1 MSKNVKVVCYV
12 DTNCGAKWCICAI
25 PSDKDMRDPSVKLAI
40 SNEIKSVFGTNSM
53 VSIHSNEIASSI
65 VHYKYA
71 SMKNYEF
78 GIEEIP
84 LFGVRGVILQGC

>member
-1 MSKNVKVVCYV
+1 M
-12 DTNCGAKWCICAI
+12 A
-25 PSDKDMRDPSVKLAI
+25 
-40 SNEIKSVFGTNSM
+40 
-53 VSIHSNEIASSI
+53 SIHSNEIASSI

-84 LFGVRGVILQGC
+84 LFGVHKVILQGC

>member
-1 MSKNVKVVCYV
+1 MSKNIKVVYYV
-12 DTNCGAKWCICAI
+12 DTDDNTKGCICAI
-25 PSDKDMRDPSVKLAI
+25 PSDKDMRDPSVKLSI

-84 LFGVRGVILQGC
+84 LFGVHKVILQGC

>member
-1 MSKNVKVVCYV
+1 MSKNVKIVCYV
-12 DTNCGAKWCICAI
+12 DIKDSTKGCLCAI
-25 PSDKDMRDPSVKLAI
+25 PSDKDMRDPSVNLAI

-65 VHYKYA
+65 VHYNYA

-78 GIEEIP
+78 GVEEIP
-84 LFGVRGVILQGC
+84 LIEC